1 METTRITQH
10 NVVGIYY
17 GRQRAKTY
25 QTVDVTIMTAGGM
38 LELTLFSDASVVVPI
53 VEIKN
58 SHGAGVHIAA
68 IKAYEAIEEG
78 PT

>member
-17 GRQRAKTY
+17 GRQRAKTC

-53 VEIKN
+53 VEIEEP
-58 SHGAGVHIAA
+58 HGTAVQAA
-68 IKAYEAIEEG
+68 ALKMKES
-78 PT
+78 T